1 MNDIRIAEELF
12 AGLRE
17 ISSDGEGVKRP
28 SYSVVETRALEFLE
42 HYALNH
48 GLVVRYDGGGNAIF
62 SLPEDAD
69 AEKFVLVGS
78 HIDSVPNGG
87 NYDGAAGIVAGIICL
102 LKARHEGV
110 RFERSVKVIALRG
123 EESAWFGLCYIGSRA
138 LLGQL
143 QPQELQAP
151 HRETGR
157 PLIEYLEQVG
167 ADVARIRAQQPLMDI
182 SGVEAYLELHIEQ
195 GPVLVELDKP
205 LAVVS
210 GIRGNFRH
218 RAIHCI
224 GEAGHSGAVPRQY
237 RHDSVF
243 AVASLLMRVDD
254 HWKTILEHGGDLVVT
269 TGIVSTNNNEHAM
282 SRIPGDVEFSFEA
295 RSEHQDVLDAVHAL
309 LESEAKN
316 IERER
321 QVGFKLDPVVSSSAA
336 RMDLNIVEQLK
347 QAAIRSDQEPYVMPS
362 GAGHDAAVFA
372 NAGVPTGMIFVRNQ
386 NGSHNPCEAMEIGDF
401 NKATGVLY
409 SHLKGVAS

>member
-1 MNDIRIAEELF
+1 MNDMHIAEELF

-17 ISSDGEGVKRP
+17 ISLDGKGVTRG
-28 SYSVVETRALEFLE
+28 SYSQKETEALEFLE
-42 HYALNH
+42 LYAQNH
-48 GLVVRYDGGGNAIF
+48 GLSVNYDGGRNAIF
-62 SLPEDAD
+62 SLPADAD
-69 AEKFVLVGS
+69 AARYVLVGS
-78 HIDSVPNGG
+78 HIDSVPMGG
-87 NYDGAAGIVAGIICL
+87 NYDGAAGIVAGLVCL
-102 LKARHEGV
+102 IKAQREGL
-110 RFERSVKVIALRG
+110 RFQRPVKVMALRG
-123 EESAWFGLCYIGSRA
+123 EESAWFGRCYLGSRA

-143 QPQELQAP
+143 EPQALDAP

-157 PLIEYLEQVG
+157 PLVEYLEQVG
-167 ADVARIRAQQPLMDI
+167 ADVERIRAQKPLLDI
-182 SGVEAYLELHIEQ
+182 QGVEAYLELHIEQ

-205 LAVVS
+205 MAVVS

-218 RAIHCI
+218 RTVHCL

-269 TGIVSTNNNEHAM
+269 TGIVSTNHDEHAM

-321 QVGFKLDPVVSSSAA
+321 LVCFEFDSVVASSAA
-336 RMDLNIVEQLK
+336 QMDPAIVDQLK
-347 QAAIRSDQEPYVMPS
+347 QAAVRCGQEPYVMPS

-386 NGSHNPCEAMEIGDF
+386 NGSHNPDEAMAIEDF
-401 NKATGVLY
+401 HQATAVLY
-409 SHLKGVAS
+409 SHLVGEAA